1 MAERRCEDDGFGNSM
16 ELCNRHD
23 CGLQVVRPGKFQCVL
38 EECYRLRPEPTSSCQ
53 PKSSRYPIDPPQD
66 DLTAERAAKLAAFE
80 LVKKLTNNAGMD
92 PNDRWDKVNLL
103 LAYRQTARQ
112 EALQEARDYA
122 LACVSERKAQAFE
135 LTKTVINDPRAVWLG
150 CKASEAERIA
160 EWLDRLEPGE
170 ANQVVLSRGRRME

>member
-66 DLTAERAAKLAAFE
+66 DLT
-80 LVKKLTNNAGMD
+80 N
-92 PNDRWDKVNLL
+92 
-103 LAYRQTARQ
+103 
-112 EALQEARDYA
+112 EATE
-122 LACVSERKAQAFE
+122 
-135 LTKTVINDPRAVWLG
+135 
-150 CKASEAERIA
+150 
-160 EWLDRLEPGE
+160 
-170 ANQVVLSRGRRME
+170 